1 MVRRLDAPLTLFR
14 IADRRYPLFSGRAAG
29 EVGFRWNPR
38 GVEVVYAS
46 VTYAGAML
54 EKLVHTGT
62 GRVPRYQVVVTIS
75 VPAGVRVEEVD
86 PASHPGWRRF
96 AVSQHIGREWFERG
110 QTAILLVPS
119 VVYEGLN
126 AIINPAHPDAARL
139 TVSRPRQVRWDKRL
153 FSEASG
159 R

>member
-1 MVRRLDAPLTLFR
+1 MARRLSAPLTLYR

-29 EVGFRWNPR
+29 QMGFRWNPR

-62 GRVPRYQVVVTIS
+62 GRVPGYQVVVTIS
-75 VPAGVRVEEVD
+75 VPAGLRVEEVD

-96 AVSQHIGREWFERG
+96 AVSQRIGRQWFERG

-119 VVYEGLN
+119 LVYEGQN

-139 TVSRPRQVRWDKRL
+139 MVSRRQQVRWDKRL
-153 FSEASG
+153 FSEES
-159 R
+159 

>member
-1 MVRRLDAPLTLFR
+1 MARRLSAPLTLYR

-29 EVGFRWNPR
+29 EAGFRWNPR

-62 GRVPRYQVVVTIS
+62 GRMPSYQVVMTIS
-75 VPAGVRVEEVD
+75 VPAGIRVKEND
-86 PASHPGWRRF
+86 PASHSGWQRY
-96 AVSQHIGREWFERG
+96 AVSQRIGKQWFERG

-119 VVYEGLN
+119 IVYEGQN

-139 TVSRPRQVRWDKRL
+139 KVSRPRQVRWDKRL
-153 FSEASG
+153 FSEES
-159 R
+159 